1 VPRSQIVIALLLFAA
16 GVALGLLTKSFIG
29 VMAGISLALG
39 GGAMLVRPNARYR
52 EREPDWPRWLEYM
65 SRGKG
70 DTGVGP
76 EIFIGPG
83 PTEEDDDPD
92 RDQVK
97 RDRGD

>member
-1 VPRSQIVIALLLFAA
+1 MARSQIGIALLLVAA
-16 GVALGLLTKSFIG
+16 GVALGLLTQSFIG
-29 VMAGISLALG
+29 VMAGTLLALG

-52 EREPDWPRWLEYM
+52 EREPDRPRWLEYM

-70 DTGVGP
+70 DSGVGP

-97 RDRGD
+97 RDRSD